1 MTEILRT
8 PKNLILPDI
17 NIEDP
22 EIKRVLEEYNKVF
35 FELITAL
42 YSDISRLHS
51 RVYDLENP

>member
-17 NIEDP
+17 DVED
-22 EIKRVLEEYNKVF
+22 EKTKRILEEYNKVF

-42 YSDISRLHS
+42 YADISRLHD

>member
-1 MTEILRT
+1 MSEVIRT

-17 NIEDP
+17 DVED
-22 EIKRVLEEYNKVF
+22 EKTKRILEEYNKIF

-42 YSDISRLHS
+42 YSDISRLHD